1 MNAEG
6 IATARVGR
14 KSFAAITFT
23 EKWLHD
29 IVAKL
34 ACRVAA

>member
-6 IATARVGR
+6 NPSAQVGR
-14 KSFAAITFT
+14 KSFATITLT

-34 ACRVAA
+34 ACRVAT